1 MLWKAKSFTSVPGN
15 MNTFFP
21 SLYGGDEYNTDI
33 TKKNHADTSKCLK
46 GLYKRW
52 DEVISK
58 NIIDIY
64 QIIDTEA

>member
-46 GLYKRW
+46 GLYKR
-52 DEVISK
+52 
-58 NIIDIY
+58 
-64 QIIDTEA
+64 